1 MIQSDAAHSTGA
13 SATTPAAITSCRR
26 VKAGASQSQ
35 YTPANTHASG
45 RNSPARVSSPS
56 TGSPRRGRSSSS
68 SAAQNTSSR
77 NGMSTTARMA

>member
-45 RNSPARVSSPS
+45 RNSPASVSSPVSPAS
-56 TGSPRRGRSSSS
+56 TKPSPPGVNGISASSI
-68 SAAQNTSSR
+68 APE
-77 NGMSTTARMA
+77 